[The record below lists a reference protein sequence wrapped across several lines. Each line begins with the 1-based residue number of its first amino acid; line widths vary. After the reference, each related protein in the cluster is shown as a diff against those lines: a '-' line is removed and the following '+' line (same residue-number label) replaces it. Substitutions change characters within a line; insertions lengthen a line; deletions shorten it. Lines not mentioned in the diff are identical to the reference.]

1 MKCSLLFMCLLY
13 SLAVTNSARGEEV
26 PSPVNAKSGISDT
39 GKTSGESAGGGASV
53 SGAQAEVKA
62 ATGIEDRKPTGEA
75 TTFKAGTLIYVWSQ
89 VTGAN
94 GKEVEHVWKRD
105 GTEFRRAKFSIGSVR
120 WSMNSRMPGAR
131 KGSYVVEVIM
141 GEEKL
146 GEVAFTVE

>member
-1 MKCSLLFMCLLY
+1 MKSSLLFVFVLCALV
-13 SLAVTNSARGEEV
+13 VTNPARGEET
-26 PSPVNAKSGISDT
+26 PSPANTKSGASDAGKAIGKAAGT
-39 GKTSGESAGGGASV
+39 GAEA
-53 SGAQAEVKA
+53 SGARAEVKA

-94 GKEVEHVWKRD
+94 GKEVEHVWKRE
-105 GTEFRRAKFSIGSVR
+105 GKEFRRAKFSVGSVR

-131 KGSYVVEVIM
+131 KGSYVVEVIL

-146 GEVAFTVE
+146 GEVSFTVE